1 MPGAPERW
9 FVGITSFTLH
19 NTPGG
24 KYYANPVLSDV
35 KTYPSPPARV
45 VQWEFRLQSGL
56 SMNVAEDLS
65 TNPGSTILHKV
76 LSLNFLKTLK
86 IIAAF
91 QDCFRNLL

>member
-1 MPGAPERW
+1 M
-9 FVGITSFTLH
+9 LH

-24 KYYANPVLSDV
+24 KYYVNPVFSDV
-35 KTYPSPPARV
+35 KTYPSPPAKV
-45 VQWEFRLQSGL
+45 VEWEFQLQPSL
-56 SMNVAEDLS
+56 SLNVAEDLS

-76 LSLNFLKTLK
+76 LSLNFLKMVK